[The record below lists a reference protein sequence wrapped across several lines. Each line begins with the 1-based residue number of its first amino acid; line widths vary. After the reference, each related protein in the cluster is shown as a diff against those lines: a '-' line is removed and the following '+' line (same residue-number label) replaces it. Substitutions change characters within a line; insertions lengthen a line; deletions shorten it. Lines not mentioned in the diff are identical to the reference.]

1 MVVVEE
7 ARAELGDLNVG
18 LAKGIN
24 WHIKLKCINRWYMKQ
39 ICQCSNLLKYLE
51 LDYLMF

>member
-24 WHIKLKCINRWYMKQ
+24 SELLIRPLLIN
-39 ICQCSNLLKYLE
+39 
-51 LDYLMF
+51 